1 VPSSEHVEGDDFS
14 AVGWRRQGMSRLAAV
29 PTDNHQTSNSQRFGQ
44 ALAVSAIYS
53 YVALIISV
61 EARMAFDP
69 KTYQDGFTAGWLA
82 AFRAISETT
91 SRIIHPTSVP
101 LAMAGAAP
109 ARRRGRPPKSAS
121 AAQPIKRRRGR
132 PRKTETSM

>member
-1 VPSSEHVEGDDFS
+1 MD
-14 AVGWRRQGMSRLAAV
+14 
-29 PTDNHQTSNSQRFGQ
+29 
-44 ALAVSAIYS
+44 
-53 YVALIISV
+53 
-61 EARMAFDP
+61 FDP
-69 KTYQDGFTAGWLA
+69 KNYQEGFTAGWLA

-132 PRKTETSM
+132 PRKAGAAE

>member
-1 VPSSEHVEGDDFS
+1 
-14 AVGWRRQGMSRLAAV
+14 
-29 PTDNHQTSNSQRFGQ
+29 
-44 ALAVSAIYS
+44 
-53 YVALIISV
+53 
-61 EARMAFDP
+61 MAFDP

-101 LAMAGAAP
+101 LAMASAAP
-109 ARRRGRPPKSAS
+109 ARRRGRPPKSTS

-132 PRKTETSM
+132 PRKTEAAEAK